1 MKNKFIVL
9 LSAVTAAMLLSS
21 CGSQDGAVS
30 SETTSEVLSETSAE
44 ESAVSD
50 TESVSETEASED
62 TVQTVSAEEVV
73 EEGMVPIYGSDIKDG
88 TYDVTVDSSSSMFN
102 ITKCALTVSDGKMTA
117 EMTMGGKGYL
127 YDFMGTADEA
137 AAADESS
144 YIPYEENSDGE
155 HTFTVPVEALDS
167 GISCAAFSKKKEI
180 WYDRTLLFRA
190 DSLSVEAFGEGIVKT
205 AADLGLADGEY
216 TVEVTLSGGSGR
228 ASVQSPAKLTIENGE
243 ASADILWSS
252 SNYDYML
259 VNGEKYLPV
268 STENGSEFI
277 IPVTGFDYNM
287 SVSADTTAMST
298 PYEIE
303 YTLNF
308 DSGSITAE

>member
-117 EMTMGGKGYL
+117 EMTMGGKG
-127 YDFMGTADEA
+127 
-137 AAADESS
+137 
-144 YIPYEENSDGE
+144 
-155 HTFTVPVEALDS
+155 
-167 GISCAAFSKKKEI
+167 
-180 WYDRTLLFRA
+180 
-190 DSLSVEAFGEGIVKT
+190 
-205 AADLGLADGEY
+205 
-216 TVEVTLSGGSGR
+216 
-228 ASVQSPAKLTIENGE
+228 
-243 ASADILWSS
+243 
-252 SNYDYML
+252 
-259 VNGEKYLPV
+259 
-268 STENGSEFI
+268 
-277 IPVTGFDYNM
+277 
-287 SVSADTTAMST
+287 
-298 PYEIE
+298 
-303 YTLNF
+303 
-308 DSGSITAE
+308 

>member
-1 MKNKFIVL
+1 MKNKFIAL
-9 LSAVTAAMLLSS
+9 LSAFTAAMMLSS
-21 CGSQDGAVS
+21 CGSQDGAAS
-30 SETTSEVLSETSAE
+30 SENTSEVLSETSAE

-127 YDFMGTADEA
+127 YVFMGTADEA

-190 DSLSVEAFGEGIVKT
+190 DSLPVEAFGEGIVKT

-228 ASVQSPAKLTIENGE
+228 ASVQSPAKLTIENSE

>member
-1 MKNKFIVL
+1 MKNKFIAL
-9 LSAVTAAMLLSS
+9 LSAFTAAMMLSS
-21 CGSQDGAVS
+21 CGSQDGAAS
-30 SETTSEVLSETSAE
+30 SENTSEVLSETSAG

-73 EEGMVPIYGSDIKDG
+73 EEGMAPIYGSDIKDG

-127 YDFMGTADEA
+127 YVFMGTADEA

-190 DSLSVEAFGEGIVKT
+190 DSLPVEAFGEGIVKT

>member
-1 MKNKFIVL
+1 MKNKFIAL
-9 LSAVTAAMLLSS
+9 LSAFTAAMMLSS
-21 CGSQDGAVS
+21 CGSQDGAAS

-127 YDFMGTADEA
+127 YVFMGTADEA

-155 HTFTVPVEALDS
+155 HSFTVPVEALDS

-190 DSLSVEAFGEGIVKT
+190 DSLPVEAFGEGIVKT

>member
-1 MKNKFIVL
+1 MKNKFIAL
-9 LSAVTAAMLLSS
+9 LSAFTAAMMLSS
-21 CGSQDGAVS
+21 CGSQDGAAS

-50 TESVSETEASED
+50 TKSVSETEASED

-127 YDFMGTADEA
+127 YVFMGTADEA

-190 DSLSVEAFGEGIVKT
+190 DSLPVEAFSEGVVKT
-205 AADLGLADGEY
+205 AADLGLDDGEY

>member
-1 MKNKFIVL
+1 MKNKFIAL
-9 LSAVTAAMLLSS
+9 LSAFTAAMMLSS
-21 CGSQDGAVS
+21 CGSQDGTVS

-127 YDFMGTADEA
+127 YVFMGTADEA

-190 DSLSVEAFGEGIVKT
+190 DSLPVEAFGEGIVKT

>member
-1 MKNKFIVL
+1 MKNKFIAL
-9 LSAVTAAMLLSS
+9 LSAFTAAMMLSS
-21 CGSQDGAVS
+21 CGSQDGAAS

-73 EEGMVPIYGSDIKDG
+73 EEGMVSIYGSDIKDG

-127 YDFMGTADEA
+127 YVFMGTADEA
-137 AAADESS
+137 AAADESI

-190 DSLSVEAFGEGIVKT
+190 DSLPVEAFGEGIVKT

>member
-1 MKNKFIVL
+1 MKNKFIAL
-9 LSAVTAAMLLSS
+9 LSAFTAAMMLSS
-21 CGSQDGAVS
+21 CGSQDGTDS
-30 SETTSEVLSETSAE
+30 SETTSEVLSEASAE

-127 YDFMGTADEA
+127 YVFMGTADEA

-190 DSLSVEAFGEGIVKT
+190 DSLPVEAFGEGIVKT

>member
-1 MKNKFIVL
+1 MKNKFIAL
-9 LSAVTAAMLLSS
+9 LSAFTAAMMLSS
-21 CGSQDGAVS
+21 CGSQDGAAS

-127 YDFMGTADEA
+127 YVFMGTADEA

-190 DSLSVEAFGEGIVKT
+190 DSLPVEAFGEGIVKT

>member
-1 MKNKFIVL
+1 MKNKFIAL
-9 LSAVTAAMLLSS
+9 LSAFTAAMMLSS
-21 CGSQDGAVS
+21 CGSQDGTVS
-30 SETTSEVLSETSAE
+30 SETTSEVLSEASAE

-127 YDFMGTADEA
+127 YVFMGTADEA

-144 YIPYEENSDGE
+144 YIQYEENSDGE

-190 DSLSVEAFGEGIVKT
+190 DSLPVEAFGEGIVKT

>member
-1 MKNKFIVL
+1 MKNKFIAL
-9 LSAVTAAMLLSS
+9 LSAFTAAMMLSS
-21 CGSQDGAVS
+21 CGSQDGAAS

-50 TESVSETEASED
+50 TASVSETEASED

-127 YDFMGTADEA
+127 YVFMGTADEA

-190 DSLSVEAFGEGIVKT
+190 DSLPVEAFGEGIVKT

>member
-1 MKNKFIVL
+1 MKNKFIAL
-9 LSAVTAAMLLSS
+9 LSAFTAALMLSS
-21 CGSQDGAVS
+21 CGSQDGAAS

-44 ESAVSD
+44 ETAVSD

-127 YDFMGTADEA
+127 YVFMGTADEA

-190 DSLSVEAFGEGIVKT
+190 DSLPVEAFGEGVVKT

>member
-1 MKNKFIVL
+1 MKNKFIAL
-9 LSAVTAAMLLSS
+9 LSAFTAAMMLSS
-21 CGSQDGAVS
+21 CGSQDDAAS
-30 SETTSEVLSETSAE
+30 SENTSEVLSETSAE

-88 TYDVTVDSSSSMFN
+88 TYDVMVDSSSSMFN

-127 YDFMGTADEA
+127 YVFMGTADEA

-190 DSLSVEAFGEGIVKT
+190 DSLPVEAFGEGIVKT

>member
-9 LSAVTAAMLLSS
+9 LSAFTAAMMLSS
-21 CGSQDGAVS
+21 CGSQDGTDS
-30 SETTSEVLSETSAE
+30 SETTSEVLSETSAG

-127 YDFMGTADEA
+127 YVFMGTADEA

-190 DSLSVEAFGEGIVKT
+190 DSLPVEAFGEGVVKT

-287 SVSADTTAMST
+287 PVSADTTAMST
-298 PYEIE
+298 PHEIE

-308 DSGSITAE
+308 DSGSIAAE